1 MSAIHVSRL
10 TFWVLVM
17 IRINKQYNKHSVPPP
32 GSQTSWG
39 VTWHKSEVGGSS
51 MSHSHRCVPINWC
64 HMQWLTIGGPHYNS
78 DFTDV
83 YDYGI
88 LLLCV
93 FREGILGGMNLNLGS
108 IHSFL
113 FGRHHWT
120 VYVET
125 DGENEE
131 FRLNRL
137 DLFYPCQISTAVWVW
152 SVGLFTKKTGN
163 YLEQK

>member
-1 MSAIHVSRL
+1 
-10 TFWVLVM
+10 M
-17 IRINKQYNKHSVPPP
+17 IRINKQYTSLLARKLPEGWHDINQRGGGGGGVINVTLTQMCTNKLMPHAVAYHRWSSLQLWFYWRVWLWYIVIMCFER
-32 GSQTSWG
+32 G
-39 VTWHKSEVGGSS
+39 HFGG
-51 MSHSHRCVPINWC
+51 
-64 HMQWLTIGGPHYNS
+64 
-78 DFTDV
+78 
-83 YDYGI
+83 
-88 LLLCV
+88 
-93 FREGILGGMNLNLGS
+93 GGMNLNLGS